1 MDITF
6 IKTML
11 INIFS
16 ILQTEVSFGSSF
28 MFCHKFKGFA
38 LFIKEKFCLFHFRG
52 FIPGIYNENYT
63 AYKIE
68 QLKKRIK
75 TAAIVSGVALSS
87 LGLSQNAAAQTSHN
101 NSKSTQDIET
111 KTFNPETKKLETGDG
126 LYTYFYADGGDNGI
140 YIEAKDLAKCLDAA
154 NVTGDSAES
163 KKFVDLYMKHID
175 NNGKIT
181 CWNFNK
187 VLQESLQ
194 PQQVQAFCDSLHEI
208 FKAKEAKQEQ
218 KDVKTIHAQNA
229 NIQYSIGE
237 KGISIGGNV
246 AIDVNNLMPPVYQL
260 QNGTY
265 KCGTAISQNLSM
277 VREMEAANLRQV
289 VMGHYVYN
297 DLRN

>member
-1 MDITF
+1 MNKDI
-6 IKTML
+6 
-11 INIFS
+11 S
-16 ILQTEVSFGSSF
+16 
-28 MFCHKFKGFA
+28 
-38 LFIKEKFCLFHFRG
+38 
-52 FIPGIYNENYT
+52 
-63 AYKIE
+63 YKIE

-111 KTFNPETKKLETGDG
+111 KTFNPETQKLETGDG

-140 YIEAKDLAKCLDAA
+140 FIEAKDLAKCLDAA

-163 KKFVDLYMKHID
+163 KKFVDSYMKHID

-181 CWNFNK
+181 FWNFNK

-194 PQQVQAFCDSLHEI
+194 PQQVQAFCDSLYEI

-297 DLRN
+297 DLRNSADASNPVVKSFMQKHQENMKAHGLSVDAKGNFIQQANIQTMQKAKAQGR